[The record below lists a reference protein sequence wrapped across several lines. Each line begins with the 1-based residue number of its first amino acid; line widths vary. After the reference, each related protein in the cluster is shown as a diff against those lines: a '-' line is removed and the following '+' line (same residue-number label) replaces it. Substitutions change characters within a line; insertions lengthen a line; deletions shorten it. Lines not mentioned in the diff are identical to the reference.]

1 MSTPSNPRMMS
12 PAMAGIKLN
21 PSPSPFL
28 KNNTPLRSPVK
39 SSRAEANLA
48 LRQVIGT
55 TTSSA
60 NAFDSLPSGRCFAYT
75 AGAAAV
81 MASVDEEHNITQRFF
96 RARPTTNPINPSA
109 SIYGGPSTPTQ
120 NESRNRTAAS
130 LRDAGFGNSPLAS
143 PATVDWPDSPS
154 NRAWT
159 LKDKIKAATCVSFS
173 PDEKFLAVGE
183 VRTDRCAR
191 YCVLD

>member
-1 MSTPSNPRMMS
+1 MG
-12 PAMAGIKLN
+12 AGIKLN

-28 KNNTPLRSPVK
+28 KNTPMRSPVK
-39 SSRAEANLA
+39 SSRTDVSLA

-55 TTSSA
+55 TTTSA

-81 MASVDEEHNITQRFF
+81 IASVDEQHNVSQRFY
-96 RARPTTNPINPSA
+96 RARPTTNPLNPSS

-130 LRDAGFGNSPLAS
+130 LRDAGFGASPLAS
-143 PATVDWPDSPS
+143 PAANDWADSPS

-159 LKDKIKAATCVSFS
+159 TKEKIKAATCVSFS
-173 PDEKFLAVGE
+173 PDGKYLAVGE
-183 VRTDRCAR
+183 VRAR
-191 YCVLD
+191 NQSLLHLTNSSRLATNPES